1 MNTSRS
7 ERSRPIKAD
16 EIAAWYGT
24 FLKPVLT
31 AEQFDALANSIN
43 GWLWPRDE
51 NAANACTEQE
61 AVHCKHTKE
70 AAYLWDFEK
79 VTEAARTLLD
89 NFAAVQSL
97 RKRLMPNDHDALDAL
112 EQLKISLIKTMP
124 MIEFPFGPVH
134 TRPRPPNTSKPWRTY
149 ALALSLAIIPE
160 MTKAGLVK
168 ISISKNSVLVRIIR
182 EVMLRMKIPGAHVTD
197 SAISALLIEFD
208 RYYGLTPQGVGALTT
223 NKTRNFFALV
233 AQS

>member
-7 ERSRPIKAD
+7 ERSRPIKAE

-31 AEQFDALANSIN
+31 ANQFDALANSIN
-43 GWLWPRDE
+43 GWFWPGDE
-51 NAANACTEQE
+51 NAANAFTEKDV
-61 AVHCKHTKE
+61 VHCRHTKE

-112 EQLKISLIKTMP
+112 EQLKISLTETMP

-134 TRPRPPNTSKPWRTY
+134 IRPRPPDISKPWRTY
-149 ALALSLAIIPE
+149 ALTITLVIIPE
-160 MTKAGLVK
+160 MMKAGHVK
-168 ISISKNSVLVRIIR
+168 ISISRNSVLVRIVR
-182 EVMLRMKIPGAHVTD
+182 EVMLCMKIPGAHVTD
-197 SAISALLIEFD
+197 SAISAFLIEWD
-208 RYYGLTPQGVGALTT
+208 RYYGLTPQGVEALTT
-223 NKTRNFFALV
+223 NKTATFLA
-233 AQS
+233 

>member
-1 MNTSRS
+1 MSTSRS

-16 EIAAWYGT
+16 EIAGWYGT

-31 AEQFDALANSIN
+31 AKQFDALANSIN
-43 GWLWPRDE
+43 GWFWPGDE
-51 NAANACTEQE
+51 NAANACTEKE
-61 AVHCKHTKE
+61 AVHCRHTKE

-97 RKRLMPNDHDALDAL
+97 RKRLMPDDHDALDAL
-112 EQLKISLIKTMP
+112 EQMKISLTETMP

-149 ALALSLAIIPE
+149 ALALSHAIIPE
-160 MTKAGLVK
+160 MTKAGHV

-197 SAISALLIEFD
+197 SAISAFLIEWD
-208 RYYGLTPQGVGALTT
+208 RYYGLTPQGVEALTT
-223 NKTRNFFALV
+223 NETRNFFALA